1 MVKTGVGFLK
11 QAFNTQGDF
20 SSVGTSMDALDL
32 KVIPARVTD
41 IVMNETHPNFQK
53 YGNWTSIGVINFE
66 KINTPEGKSVKKPY
80 ARPFFPQ
87 FKSYPIVNE
96 IVLLFYL
103 PDNNIGTD
111 DTSKVYYYLN
121 ALNLW
126 NHPHAN
132 PFKTIFESDM
142 NLNGENPTGG
152 EFIERENIHPI
163 LSFKGDN
170 IFEGRFGNSIRLG
183 NTIQSEGLYKNTW
196 SDKGESGSPITIVRN
211 GQPKD
216 SGDEGWEPIIEDV
229 NKDLSSIYLTSNQL
243 IPIKAASTNYTG
255 LENPPTYPSSYMG
268 SQAII
273 NADRVLLNAKE
284 DNILLSSKKAI
295 SLSSNEGIGL
305 ATSGSMSIE
314 SGEVKL
320 GSSQAT
326 EPVILGETFLN
337 ELNGILAGLKNLV
350 DMLQAEPALKLSPP
364 VSAMLSKSLELYSKK
379 VDTFKSKTVKVL

>member
-1 MVKTGVGFLK
+1 MAKVGVAYLNDKNSSGGDQNSNFLLE
-11 QAFNTQGDF
+11 G
-20 SSVGTSMDALDL
+20 LDM
-32 KVIPARVTD
+32 KVTTARVTD
-41 IVMNETHPNFQK
+41 IVMNETHPNFSR
-53 YGNWTSIGVINFE
+53 YGAWSGIGTINFE
-66 KINTPEGKSVKKPY
+66 QINTPERESVKKPI
-80 ARPFFPQ
+80 AKPFFPQ
-87 FKSYPIVNE
+87 IKTYPLLNE
-96 IVLLFYL
+96 IVLLFHL
-103 PDNNIGTD
+103 PDNGMNEHDG
-111 DTSKVYYYLN
+111 SKSYYYLSAVN
-121 ALNLW
+121 IW

-132 PFKTIFESDM
+132 PFKSIFKDDLD
-142 NLNGENPTGG
+142 LNGPNSTGG
-152 EFIERENIHPI
+152 TFEEKENIHPI

-196 SDKGESGSPITIVRN
+196 SDKGESGSPITIFRN

-255 LENPPTYPSSYMG
+255 LETPPTHPSSYMG

-314 SGEVKL
+314 AGEVKL
-320 GSSQAT
+320 GSSIAN
-326 EPVILGETFLN
+326 ESVILGDTFLQ
-337 ELNGILAGLKNLV
+337 ELNGVLAGLKNVV
-350 DMLQAEPALKLSPP
+350 DALQAEPALKLTPP
-364 VSAMLSKSLELYSKK
+364 IASMLSKSLELYSKK
-379 VDTFKSKTVKVL
+379 VDTFKSKTVKAI

>member
-1 MVKTGVGFLK
+1 MEPSHTL
-11 QAFNTQGDF
+11 
-20 SSVGTSMDALDL
+20 
-32 KVIPARVTD
+32 
-41 IVMNETHPNFQK
+41 THYKN
-53 YGNWTSIGVINFE
+53 
-66 KINTPEGKSVKKPY
+66 
-80 ARPFFPQ
+80 
-87 FKSYPIVNE
+87 
-96 IVLLFYL
+96 
-103 PDNNIGTD
+103 
-111 DTSKVYYYLN
+111 
-121 ALNLW
+121 
-126 NHPHAN
+126 
-132 PFKTIFESDM
+132 IFEDDL

-183 NTIQSEGLYKNTW
+183 NTIQSEGLYTNTW

-216 SGDEGWEPIIEDV
+216 SGDEGWEPIVEDI

-255 LENPPTYPSSYMG
+255 LEKPPTHPSSYMG

-337 ELNGILAGLKNLV
+337 ELNGILSGLKNLV